1 MTDPGARPPACAHV
15 TVDLAAL
22 GRNYNTMR
30 EKSGVAEA
38 AAVIK
43 ADAYGL
49 GMAEIVPKLL
59 AMGCRSFFVALEKE
73 GHAAR
78 ALAPDADIY
87 VLNGLPAGA
96 AQNFAEA
103 GLRPCLISLAQ
114 ITEWQTYCRV
124 HGAHPACVFVDTGF
138 SRLGLDAAEVQTLAS
153 DPSLFKGWTLALVA
167 SHLACADDT
176 EHPMNRAQLEKFRFA
191 RDLLPDAPASLAN
204 SGGVL
209 LGPDYCFDMTR
220 IGISLYGGSPHA
232 ADETALDSVVTL
244 HAPVLQTRALGA
256 GDSIGYGATFTAARD
271 MTIGIVGL
279 GYGDGLPRS
288 LGNRDTGIARVMVNN
303 TPVPLVGRM
312 SMDTLAIDLTDLE
325 NPVAPGDMV
334 EIFGPHNPIDAI
346 ATQGQTISYELLTG
360 LGGRYNRIYEDN

>member
-1 MTDPGARPPACAHV
+1 MTDPVSRSPDCAQV

-22 GRNYNTMR
+22 GRNYETMG
-30 EKSGVAEA
+30 EKSGAAQA

-49 GMAEIVPKLL
+49 GMDKIVPKLL
-59 AMGCRSFFVALEKE
+59 ALGCNCFFVAQEKE

-87 VLNGLPAGA
+87 VLNGLPAGG

-114 ITEWQTYCRV
+114 ISEWQTYCRA

-138 SRLGLDAAEVQTLAS
+138 NRLGLDEAEVQTLAG
-153 DPSLFKGWTLALVA
+153 DPSLFEGWTLALVA

-220 IGISLYGGSPHA
+220 IGISLYGGSPHGA
-232 ADETALDSVVTL
+232 NETALESVVTL

-279 GYGDGLPRS
+279 GYGDGLLRS
-288 LGNRDTGIARVMVNN
+288 LGNRDTGIARLLVNN

-325 NPVAPGDMV
+325 KPVTPGDVV
-334 EIFGPHNPIDAI
+334 EVFGPNNPIDAL